1 MIFLFIY
8 IYLFVL
14 ATIIVITACMCTVLY
29 NAALGWGLVIKE
41 QIINVAIRKI
51 KHLCLTL
58 DALQKK

>member
-1 MIFLFIY
+1 
-8 IYLFVL
+8 
-14 ATIIVITACMCTVLY
+14 MCTVLY